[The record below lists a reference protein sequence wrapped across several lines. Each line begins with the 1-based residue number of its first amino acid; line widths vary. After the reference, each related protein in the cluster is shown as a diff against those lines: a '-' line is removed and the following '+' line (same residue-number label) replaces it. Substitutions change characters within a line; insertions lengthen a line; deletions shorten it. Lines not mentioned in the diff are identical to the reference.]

1 MWLHFPFIY
10 VIVFLNFGWPVP
22 GTWQGLSSLFWIR
35 SVNLVCERQCPWGR
49 AGERHPEANVFE
61 ARDLNFP
68 GWDYLVTSAATVD
81 RYKWPSQQNPPLW
94 KEGVSRSQEWAIGR
108 GWEPSCSPAP
118 NPPHRFQDRGG
129 LGGPWGQQH
138 QSQAGVSGRSLCHY
152 PGPGS
157 SCPVPASV
165 VPTLTRLCVEATAKT
180 HVVHTHHTG
189 PYRSFRKTAT
199 LSDTVIF

>member
-49 AGERHPEANVFE
+49 AGERPPEANVFE

-81 RYKWPSQQNPPLW
+81 QYKWPSQQNPPLW
-94 KEGVSRSQEWAIGR
+94 KEAVSRSQEWAIGR

-118 NPPHRFQDRGG
+118 NPPAQIPGQGWAWRTLGAAAPEPGG
-129 LGGPWGQQH
+129 
-138 QSQAGVSGRSLCHY
+138 SLRQVPLPLSWSWEQL
-152 PGPGS
+152 PGPCECGS
-157 SCPVPASV
+157 
-165 VPTLTRLCVEATAKT
+165 
-180 HVVHTHHTG
+180 HTH
-189 PYRSFRKTAT
+189 P
-199 LSDTVIF
+199 LVC